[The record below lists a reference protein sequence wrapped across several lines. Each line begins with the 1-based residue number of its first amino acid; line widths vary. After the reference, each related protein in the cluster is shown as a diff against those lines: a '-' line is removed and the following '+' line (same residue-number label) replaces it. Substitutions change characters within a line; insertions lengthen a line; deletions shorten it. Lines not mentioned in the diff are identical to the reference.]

1 MARGPKYRLSFRR
14 RREGKTNYHR
24 RLKLIISRRK
34 RLVIRC
40 SNKHTTVQV
49 VDALIQGDKILSQ
62 SHSSQL
68 EKHFAWVQNTGN
80 MPSAYLTGYLC
91 GLRAKKTKIQD
102 VILDIGIVVHNERI
116 KSAFRGF
123 LDAGME
129 VPHDEKWFPKSLEGR
144 VNGTHIEEYAKLLKK
159 KPSLYKKKFSKV
171 LAKKGDPLKIVSDF
185 EKAKKTMQEKV

>member
-24 RLKLIISRRK
+24 RLKLIISQRK

-40 SNKHTTVQV
+40 SNKHTVVQV
-49 VDALIQGDKILSQ
+49 VEALIQGDKILSQ

-68 EKHFAWVQNTGN
+68 EKQFAWLHNSGN

-102 VILDIGIVVHNERI
+102 IILDIGIIVHNDRI
-116 KSAFRGF
+116 KAAFRGF
-123 LDAGME
+123 MDAGNE
-129 VPHDEKWFPKSLEGR
+129 IPHDDKWFPESLEER
-144 VNGTHIEEYAKLLKK
+144 LNGSHIETYAKILKK
-159 KPSLYKKKFSKV
+159 KPAQYKKKFSKILV
-171 LAKKGDPLKIVSDF
+171 KKGDPLKIVSDF
-185 EKAKKTMQEKV
+185 EKAKKNMEEKV

>member
-40 SNKHTTVQV
+40 SNKHTIVQV
-49 VDALIQGDKILSQ
+49 FDALVQGDKILAQ

-68 EKHFAWVQNTGN
+68 EKQFTWVHNSGN

-91 GLRAKKTKIQD
+91 GLRAKKAKIQD
-102 VILDIGIVVHNERI
+102 VILDIGIIVHNDRI
-116 KSAFRGF
+116 KAAFKGF
-123 LDAGME
+123 MDAGNE
-129 VPHDEKWFPKSLEGR
+129 VPHDDKWFPDKLEER
-144 VNGTHIEEYAKLLKK
+144 LNGSHIETYAKLLKK
-159 KPSLYKKKFSKV
+159 KQVQYKKKFSKV
-171 LAKKGDPLKIVSDF
+171 LLKKGDPLKIVSDF
-185 EKAKKTMQEKV
+185 DKVKKTMEEKV

>member
-1 MARGPKYRLSFRR
+1 MAKGPKYRLSFRR

-49 VDALIQGDKILSQ
+49 VDALIQGDKILTQ

-68 EKHFAWVQNTGN
+68 GKHFAWVQNTGN

-91 GLRAKKTKIQD
+91 GLRANKAKIQD
-102 VILDIGIVVHNERI
+102 VILDIGIIVHNERI
-116 KSAFRGF
+116 KAAFRGF

-129 VPHDEKWFPKSLEGR
+129 VPHDEKWFPESLAER
-144 VNGTHIEEYAKLLKK
+144 MNGSHIESYAKILKK
-159 KPSLYKKKFSKV
+159 KPAQYKKKFSKV
-171 LAKKGDPLKIVSDF
+171 LSKKGDPTNFVSDF
-185 EKAKKTMQEKV
+185 EKTKKNMQGKV

>member
-1 MARGPKYRLSFRR
+1 MARGPKYRISFRR

-49 VDALIQGDKILSQ
+49 VEALVQGDKILSQ

-68 EKHFAWVQNTGN
+68 EKQFAWVHNTGN
-80 MPSAYLTGYLC
+80 MPSAYLSGYLC
-91 GLRAKKTKIQD
+91 GLRAKKAKIQD
-102 VILDIGIVVHNERI
+102 IILDIGIIVHNERI

-129 VPHDEKWFPKSLEGR
+129 VPHDDKWFPKNIGER
-144 VNGTHIEEYAKLLKK
+144 VNGSHIETYAKLLKK
-159 KPSLYKKKFSKV
+159 KPTQYKKKFSKILV
-171 LAKKGDPLKIVSDF
+171 KKGDPLKIVSDF
-185 EKAKKTMQEKV
+185 DKTKKNMEEKV

>member
-1 MARGPKYRLSFRR
+1 MAKGPKYRISFRR

-40 SNKHTTVQV
+40 SNKHTVVQV
-49 VDALIQGDKILSQ
+49 VDALVKGDKILAQ

-68 EKHFAWVQNTGN
+68 EKYFSWVHNTGN

-91 GLRAKKTKIQD
+91 GLRAKKAKID
-102 VILDIGIVVHNERI
+102 DIILDIGIIVHNERI

-123 LDAGME
+123 LDAGNE
-129 VPHDEKWFPKSLEGR
+129 VPHDDKWFPESLNER
-144 VNGTHIEEYAKLLKK
+144 YNGSHIEKYAKLLKK
-159 KPSLYKKKFSKV
+159 KPAQFKKKFSKV
-171 LAKKGDPLKIVSDF
+171 LIKKGDPIKIVSDF
-185 EKAKKTMQEKV
+185 EKTKKTMEEKV

>member
-1 MARGPKYRLSFRR
+1 MARGPKYRISFRR

-49 VDALIQGDKILSQ
+49 VEALVQGDKILSQ

-68 EKHFAWVQNTGN
+68 EKQFAWVHNTGN
-80 MPSAYLTGYLC
+80 MPSAYLSGYLC
-91 GLRAKKTKIQD
+91 GLRAKKAKIQD
-102 VILDIGIVVHNERI
+102 IILDIGIIVHNERI

-129 VPHDEKWFPKSLEGR
+129 VPHDDKWFPKKIGER
-144 VNGTHIEEYAKLLKK
+144 VNGSHIETYAKLLKK
-159 KPSLYKKKFSKV
+159 KPTQYKKKFSKILV
-171 LAKKGDPLKIVSDF
+171 KKGDPLKIVSDF
-185 EKAKKTMQEKV
+185 DKTKKNMEEKV

>member
-1 MARGPKYRLSFRR
+1 MARGPKYRISFRR

-40 SNKHTTVQV
+40 SNKHTVVQV
-49 VDALIQGDKILSQ
+49 VDALIQGDKILTQ

-68 EKHFAWVQNTGN
+68 EKHFGWVYNSGN
-80 MPSAYLTGYLC
+80 MPSAYLAGYLC
-91 GLRAKKTKIQD
+91 GLRTKKAKID
-102 VILDIGIVVHNERI
+102 DIILDIGIIVHNERI

-123 LDAGME
+123 LDAGNE
-129 VPHDEKWFPKSLEGR
+129 VPHDEKWFPESLEGR
-144 VNGTHIEEYAKLLKK
+144 VNGSHIETYAKLLKK
-159 KPSLYKKKFSKV
+159 KPAQYKNKFSKI

-185 EKAKKTMQEKV
+185 EKAKKNMEEKV